1 MHCGHVVVVDAQGA
15 VLASAGVPDTVIYPR
30 SALKPFQ
37 AAASLD
43 LIEHAA
49 LPTDE
54 LAIMAASHTGT
65 RTHQGVVLRLLS
77 RADVAPAA
85 LRCPLALP
93 IDRGALRERPAPSR
107 LAHNCSGK
115 HAGFLLAT
123 RHAGGDPRSYL
134 AEDAPVQRAVLR
146 WVRGACGT
154 VPEGPGVDGCGAPAW
169 RLPLLALAHGYARLA
184 GAPGSLGEVATAMRT
199 HPELV
204 GGEGRVETMI
214 MAADSDVTAK
224 GGAEATL
231 GIAVRAPVGPIGVAI
246 KVSDGA
252 TRALGPVAAAVL
264 ACLGIRVPAT
274 LARPDV
280 LGGGRPHGALEV
292 TDALQAALAG
302 LTGLTG

>member
-1 MHCGHVVVVDAQGA
+1 M
-15 VLASAGVPDTVIYPR
+15 LASAGAPDAVIYPR

-43 LIEHAA
+43 LTEHIT

-54 LAIMAASHTGT
+54 LAVIAASHTGT
-65 RTHQGVVLRLLS
+65 RTHQGVVRRLLG

-93 IDRGALRERPAPSR
+93 IDRAALRERPAPSR

-123 RHAGGDPRSYL
+123 RHSGADVRTYL
-134 AEDAPVQRAVLR
+134 AKNAPVQRAVLR
-146 WVRGACGT
+146 WVRAACGA
-154 VPEGPGVDGCGAPAW
+154 VPLGPGVDGCGAPAW
-169 RLPLLALAHGYARLA
+169 RLPLVALARGYARLA
-184 GAPGSLGEVATAMRT
+184 SGDGLLGEVANAMRT
-199 HPELV
+199 HPQLL

-214 MAADSDVTAK
+214 MAASPDVTAK

-231 GIAVRAPVGPIGVAI
+231 GMAVDATGGPLGVAI

-252 TRALGPVAAAVL
+252 ARALGPIAAAVL
-264 ACLGIRVPAT
+264 ARLGIRLPVT

-280 LGGGRPHGALEV
+280 LGGGQPHGALEV
-292 TDALQAALAG
+292 SDALNRALAG
-302 LTGLTG
+302 LGG